1 MASMPRAAARPLRA
15 SAPTTGTRAAS
26 TAAQGA
32 PRQFFPVQS
41 SPSTPIRPTAKPP
54 SREWYTA
61 RPSLTQT
68 LAHLDAALTQS
79 RAHLFRQGLLG
90 SISQSVAHDAEFHA
104 VLPHPR
110 QRRWKPAKDMAAYL
124 RTGAQLKSS
133 QYKRLT
139 AALAG
144 LEGLVPYARVA
155 DSLSL
160 DGALDA
166 SSSPPALVVDPVAL
180 ATGRAS
186 PSSSSSGDSAG
197 EAARGEPAH
206 GLATQL
212 EQLLARFQQP
222 AAVSS
227 TGVALER
234 VSGQARRLGSRDEH
248 ERVLAVGR
256 RKESGARV
264 WIVPASSAAT
274 AASAEG
280 ADVEAAVVDDAVA
293 PLGRVVVN
301 TLPLPTYFSQL
312 PHRDAV
318 VRPLS
323 LTSSLGAFNVF
334 AIVKGGGQAAQAE
347 AVAMGLARALAEWER
362 GEVEAGRRD
371 EGAVSWRD
379 ILKRGASTLS
389 FSLEPPLAHLPPP
402 RAQTDSPP
410 LPRSVPRAQPSSSS
424 GIRASSS
431 ARRRAASRRA
441 RCRPG
446 SSAEAGERAAERWRR
461 RRDRSEEVQL
471 ARSCLPLSH
480 VSERASAARARRAR
494 RSSFRRRGRS
504 RKTGVLLAFHARIAR
519 REGER
524 GSTMSRRKNGRR
536 GCERERGMNSEATRG
551 IEEGAHANCEVRR
564 RRPSVGSSRAAGDA
578 KREGRETHSGQV
590 RLGDDACSRVHRQLG
605 LGDLLVDD
613 CERGA
618 GTSVVD
624 RQQQLE
630 RDWTHPP

>member
-15 SAPTTGTRAAS
+15 SAPTTTTRAAS

-124 RTGAQLKSS
+124 RTGGQLKSS

-160 DGALDA
+160 DGALDS

-186 PSSSSSGDSAG
+186 PSSSTSTSGDNGDSAT
-197 EAARGEPAH
+197 ARGEPSH

-234 VSGQARRLGSRDEH
+234 VSGQARRLGTRDEH

-264 WIVPASSAAT
+264 WIVPASSAAS
-274 AASAEG
+274 ASGG
-280 ADVEAAVVDDAVA
+280 ADVEAAVVDDATG

-362 GEVEAGRRD
+362 GEVEAGRRE
-371 EGAVSWRD
+371 EGIVSWRD
-379 ILKRGASTLS
+379 ILKRAKLI
-389 FSLEPPLAHLPPP
+389 ERDP
-402 RAQTDSPP
+402 R
-410 LPRSVPRAQPSSSS
+410 VV
-424 GIRASSS
+424 
-431 ARRRAASRRA
+431 
-441 RCRPG
+441 
-446 SSAEAGERAAERWRR
+446 ERK
-461 RRDRSEEVQL
+461 
-471 ARSCLPLSH
+471 
-480 VSERASAARARRAR
+480 
-494 RSSFRRRGRS
+494 
-504 RKTGVLLAFHARIAR
+504 KTGRVKARKMP
-519 REGER
+519 
-524 GSTMSRRKNGRR
+524 TW
-536 GCERERGMNSEATRG
+536 
-551 IEEGAHANCEVRR
+551 V
-564 RRPSVGSSRAAGDA
+564 
-578 KREGRETHSGQV
+578 KR
-590 RLGDDACSRVHRQLG
+590 
-605 LGDLLVDD
+605 
-613 CERGA
+613 
-618 GTSVVD
+618 
-624 RQQQLE
+624 
-630 RDWTHPP
+630 

>member
-15 SAPTTGTRAAS
+15 TAPTTSQRAAS

-41 SPSTPIRPTAKPP
+41 SPSTPVRPTAKPP

-160 DGALDA
+160 DGALDS

-180 ATGRAS
+180 APGRAS
-186 PSSSSSGDSAG
+186 PSSSSGNDNGGDSA
-197 EAARGEPAH
+197 ATARGEPAH

-274 AASAEG
+274 SASASG
-280 ADVEAAVVDDAVA
+280 ADVEATVVDNAAA

-301 TLPLPTYFSQL
+301 TLPLPAYFSQL

-371 EGAVSWRD
+371 EGTVSWRD
-379 ILKRGASTLS
+379 ILKRAKLI
-389 FSLEPPLAHLPPP
+389 ERDP
-402 RAQTDSPP
+402 R
-410 LPRSVPRAQPSSSS
+410 VV
-424 GIRASSS
+424 
-431 ARRRAASRRA
+431 
-441 RCRPG
+441 
-446 SSAEAGERAAERWRR
+446 ERK
-461 RRDRSEEVQL
+461 
-471 ARSCLPLSH
+471 
-480 VSERASAARARRAR
+480 
-494 RSSFRRRGRS
+494 
-504 RKTGVLLAFHARIAR
+504 KTGRVKARKMP
-519 REGER
+519 
-524 GSTMSRRKNGRR
+524 TW
-536 GCERERGMNSEATRG
+536 
-551 IEEGAHANCEVRR
+551 V
-564 RRPSVGSSRAAGDA
+564 
-578 KREGRETHSGQV
+578 KR
-590 RLGDDACSRVHRQLG
+590 
-605 LGDLLVDD
+605 
-613 CERGA
+613 
-618 GTSVVD
+618 
-624 RQQQLE
+624 
-630 RDWTHPP
+630 

>member
-15 SAPTTGTRAAS
+15 SAPTTSARAAS
-26 TAAQGA
+26 TAAQGG

-41 SPSTPIRPTAKPP
+41 SPSTSVRPTAKPP

-155 DSLSL
+155 DSLTL

-186 PSSSSSGDSAG
+186 PSSSSSSGDNTG

-206 GLATQL
+206 GLASQL

-234 VSGQARRLGSRDEH
+234 LSGQARRLGSRDEH

-264 WIVPASSAAT
+264 WIVPASSAAS
-274 AASAEG
+274 SAQ
-280 ADVEAAVVDDAVA
+280 DVEAAVVDDAA
-293 PLGRVVVN
+293 EPLGRVVVN

-371 EGAVSWRD
+371 EGTVSWRD
-379 ILKRGASTLS
+379 ILKRAKLI
-389 FSLEPPLAHLPPP
+389 ERDP
-402 RAQTDSPP
+402 R
-410 LPRSVPRAQPSSSS
+410 VV
-424 GIRASSS
+424 
-431 ARRRAASRRA
+431 
-441 RCRPG
+441 
-446 SSAEAGERAAERWRR
+446 ERK
-461 RRDRSEEVQL
+461 
-471 ARSCLPLSH
+471 
-480 VSERASAARARRAR
+480 
-494 RSSFRRRGRS
+494 
-504 RKTGVLLAFHARIAR
+504 KTGRVKARKMP
-519 REGER
+519 
-524 GSTMSRRKNGRR
+524 TW
-536 GCERERGMNSEATRG
+536 
-551 IEEGAHANCEVRR
+551 V
-564 RRPSVGSSRAAGDA
+564 
-578 KREGRETHSGQV
+578 KR
-590 RLGDDACSRVHRQLG
+590 
-605 LGDLLVDD
+605 
-613 CERGA
+613 
-618 GTSVVD
+618 
-624 RQQQLE
+624 
-630 RDWTHPP
+630 